1 MKLKIFV
8 HIYCFHLFIVY
19 VYFIFIWPKIKSFDP
34 SDITVLEFN
43 DCQLDIS
50 HEFEIMESEIQNES
64 DSKKEHEFI
73 SKIFEQYEEKSKPNL
88 EETEIINIGTKIEV
102 KKSKSVF
109 IWIISRERRW
119 LNS

>member
-1 MKLKIFV
+1 MKWKTSVYLFIIF
-8 HIYCFHLFIVY
+8 YLFIVLA
-19 VYFIFIWPKIKSFDP
+19 YFIFRWRKIKPFDH
-34 SDITVLEFN
+34 SDIIILEFN
-43 DCQLDIS
+43 DFNLDIS
-50 HEFEIMESEIQNES
+50 HEFEIMQSEIQNES

-109 IWIISRERRW
+109 I
-119 LNS
+119 